1 MRNDIKLDGWV
12 LTTSG
17 VECDQFLE
25 SVFFTG
31 SGRMGSRGCMAFRR
45 EERALDA
52 GLFVSGIFDR
62 ISGGSPITDF
72 VALPSPLWCD
82 LELDGRD
89 AEVCSP
95 VTRTLNLRTGELR
108 FEYTVEAGP
117 HQAKVMERRVFP
129 MDSPGQ
135 VFQRFTVKSDCP
147 ASLKLGI
154 DARVSNCPI
163 PDDQV
168 KENIE
173 IVRMFR
179 ETAFDITAQAI
190 EASYE
195 TRHTGLKLIY
205 RMCFN
210 SSVEGVADG
219 KILLFTGRSL
229 AVESVCNIYTSRDVD
244 PRLSSPLPNSTGYG
258 SALDKARDAL
268 DRRWRNCNVVI
279 DGDSEAQNAIR
290 YVIYQLLANCP
301 ARDGTVSIGA
311 RGLTHTR
318 YKGCCFWDTE
328 MFLLPF
334 YTLTDPEAARN
345 LLNFRVKT
353 LPAAREH
360 VKKMNG
366 SGARYPWMVSLDG
379 SEQCE
384 SWDIGCSE
392 VHVTADVAYAA
403 GQYLDW
409 SGDTTFFLN
418 GGAEMLVET
427 ARFWPSRYSPAPNGG
442 VNLLFCKGP
451 DEYCGITSNNLY
463 TNFMVRHNIALASSA
478 ADTLSRLDP
487 VQYARLALSA
497 GEVGQWRTLSAG
509 IKFPRDNETGRWMQD
524 DTFHLLQPVD
534 VAQIKPDDSAAYSR
548 VCFDALQ
555 RLKVIKQADVLLLMT
570 RLPELFTEGEKLA
583 AWEDFEPLCIH
594 DSTLSFATHALFAA
608 QNGLLEDASRYFS
621 KALLLDLRDIMSN
634 TGKEGLHLACLGET
648 WQTVV
653 FGFAGLHLEN
663 GKPALAPHLPEGWN
677 ALEFPFCFKGRRYV
691 ARVTRD
697 GAEIEAGSLSP

>member
-95 VTRTLNLRTGELR
+95 VTRTLDLRTGELR
-108 FEYTVEAGP
+108 FEYTVEAGQ

-168 KENIE
+168 KENTE

-244 PRLSSPLPNSTGYG
+244 PRLSYPLPNSAGYG

-268 DRRWRNCNVVI
+268 DRRWCNCNVVI
-279 DGDSEAQNAIR
+279 EGDSEAQNAIR

-345 LLNFRVKT
+345 LLNFRVRT

-360 VKKMNG
+360 AAKMNG

-487 VQYARLALSA
+487 VQYSRLALSA

-677 ALEFPFCFKGRRYV
+677 ALEFPFCFKGCRYV

>member
-82 LELDGRD
+82 LELDDRD

-95 VTRTLNLRTGELR
+95 VTRTLDLRTGELR
-108 FEYTVEAGP
+108 FEYAVEAGP

-168 KENIE
+168 KENTE

-244 PRLSSPLPNSTGYG
+244 PRLSYPLPNSAGYG

-268 DRRWRNCNVVI
+268 DRRWCNCNVVI
-279 DGDSEAQNAIR
+279 EGDSEAQNAIR

-345 LLNFRVKT
+345 LLNFRVRT

-360 VKKMNG
+360 AAKMNG

-487 VQYARLALSA
+487 VQYSRLALSA

-509 IKFPRDNETGRWMQD
+509 IKFPRDNETRRWMQD

-608 QNGLLEDASRYFS
+608 QNGLLEDAFRYFS

-677 ALEFPFCFKGRRYV
+677 ALEFPFCFKGCRYV

>member
-82 LELDGRD
+82 LELDDRD

-95 VTRTLNLRTGELR
+95 VTRTLDLRTGELR
-108 FEYTVEAGP
+108 FEYAVEAGP

-168 KENIE
+168 KENTE

-244 PRLSSPLPNSTGYG
+244 PRLSYPLPNSAGYG

-268 DRRWRNCNVVI
+268 DRRWCNCNVVI
-279 DGDSEAQNAIR
+279 EGDSEAQNAIR

-345 LLNFRVKT
+345 LLNFRVRT

-360 VKKMNG
+360 AAKMNG

-487 VQYARLALSA
+487 VQYSRLALSA

-509 IKFPRDNETGRWMQD
+509 IKFPRDNETRRWMQD

-608 QNGLLEDASRYFS
+608 QNGLLEDAFRYFS

-663 GKPALAPHLPEGWN
+663 GKPALAPHLPDGWN
-677 ALEFPFCFKGRRYV
+677 ALEFPFCFKGCRYV

>member
-1 MRNDIKLDGWV
+1 MRNDVKLDGWT
-12 LTTSG
+12 LTASG
-17 VECDQFLE
+17 TERDQFLE

-31 SGRMGSRGCMAFRR
+31 SGRMGARGCMAFRR
-45 EERALDA
+45 EERPLDA
-52 GLFVSGIFDR
+52 GLFVAGIFDR
-62 ISGGSPITDF
+62 INGGSPITDF
-72 VALPSPLWCD
+72 VALPSPIWCD
-82 LELDGRD
+82 LELDGVG
-89 AEVCSP
+89 AAVCSP
-95 VTRTLNLRTGELR
+95 VARTLDLRTGELR
-108 FEYTVEAGP
+108 FEYTVEAGS
-117 HQAKVMERRVFP
+117 HQARVTERRVFP

-135 VFQRFTVKSDCP
+135 VFQRFTVEGDCP
-147 ASLKLGI
+147 AALTLGI

-168 KENIE
+168 KENTE
-173 IVRMFR
+173 VVRMFR
-179 ETAFDITAQAI
+179 ETGFSSSAQAI
-190 EASYE
+190 ESAYE
-195 TRHTGLKLIY
+195 TRHTGLKLGY
-205 RMCFN
+205 RMSFR
-210 SSVEGVADG
+210 STVGGVADG
-219 KILLFTGRSL
+219 KTLRFTGRSL
-229 AVESVCNIYTSRDVD
+229 AVESVCSVATSRDAD
-244 PRLSSPLPNSTGYG
+244 PRLASPLPDSTGYA
-258 SALDKARDAL
+258 SALDSARAAL
-268 DRRWRNCNVVI
+268 ERRREDCDLVI
-279 DGDSEAQNAIR
+279 DGDDGAQSAMR

-334 YTLTDPEAARN
+334 YTLTDPEAARS
-345 LLNFRVKT
+345 LLNFRVRT

-360 VKKMNG
+360 AARMNG

-392 VHVTADVAYAA
+392 VHVTADIAYAA

-409 SGDTTFFLN
+409 TGDTDFFLG

-427 ARFWPSRYSPAPNGG
+427 ARFWPSRYSPAPEGG

-463 TNFMVRHNIALASSA
+463 TNCMVRHNIALASAA
-478 ADTLSRLDP
+478 ADTLSRLAP
-487 VQYARLALSA
+487 EQYARLALSA
-497 GEVGQWRTLSAG
+497 GEVGQWRALSAG
-509 IKFPRDNETGRWMQD
+509 IKLPRDGKTGRWRQD

-555 RLKVIKQADVLLLMT
+555 RLRVIKQADVLLLMT
-570 RLPELFTEGEKLA
+570 RLPELFTDSEKQA

-608 QNGLLEDASRYFS
+608 QNGLYEDASRYFA
-621 KALLLDLRDIMSN
+621 KALWLDLRDVMSN

-653 FGFAGLHLEN
+653 FGFAGLRLRQ
-663 GKPALAPHLPEGWN
+663 GAPALEPHLPDGWRS
-677 ALEFPFCFKGRRYV
+677 LELRFRHHGKRYT
-691 ARVTRD
+691 ASITHD
-697 GAEIEAGSLSP
+697 GAEIKERV

>member
-95 VTRTLNLRTGELR
+95 VTRTLDLRTGELR
-108 FEYTVEAGP
+108 FEYTVEAGQ

-168 KENIE
+168 KENTE

-244 PRLSSPLPNSTGYG
+244 PRLSYPLPNSAGYG

-268 DRRWRNCNVVI
+268 DRRWCNCNVVI
-279 DGDSEAQNAIR
+279 EGDSEAQNAIR

-345 LLNFRVKT
+345 LLNFRVRT

-360 VKKMNG
+360 AAKMNG

-677 ALEFPFCFKGRRYV
+677 ALEFPFCFKGCRYV